1 MFAAFFPLNLS
12 AGFTF
17 AAARNLDDA
26 PFYAAADLTLNLCQ
40 EEMTLLICLLEQT
53 SIENATLQSPEA
65 QMVRELLSHLE
76 AKLYALLATSE
87 QAGSRPV
94 PKLPGR
100 LSIVRSA

>member
-1 MFAAFFPLNLS
+1 MTHP
-12 AGFTF
+12 FT
-17 AAARNLDDA
+17 R
-26 PFYAAADLTLNLCQ
+26 PWTPVECGAAADLTLNLCQ